1 MASILFADVLGRTRE
16 LRGWPEEMEALREA
30 AGFLLRKGHEIEV
43 MEDPENGEERVFAMR
58 PDILV
63 ADQPPFHLWNP
74 MARADAEVVARP
86 LLVHLWQ
93 VSAEAGYAL
102 ASAALLD
109 QVDAFVFRPYIGGL
123 QWEEQRRYRLH
134 LAFQEQLLATVG
146 LLVHRMER
154 AV

>member
-1 MASILFADVLGRTRE
+1 MASILFADVVGRTRE
-16 LRGWPEEMEALREA
+16 SRGWPEEMEAVRDA
-30 AGFLLRKGHEIEV
+30 AGFLLRRGHRIEV
-43 MEDPENGEERVFAMR
+43 MDDPENVEQRAFAMR

-63 ADQPPFHLWNP
+63 SDQPPFHLWNP
-74 MARADAEVVARP
+74 TARP
-86 LLVHLWQ
+86 GGEMIPRPFLVHLWQ
-93 VSAEAGYAL
+93 VSSEQGYVL
-102 ASAALLD
+102 SSAALLD

-154 AV
+154 GV